1 MRKFLICFFV
11 FLILCTNCFNVF
23 ADGITIEQVISS
35 RPDISVYGDFD
46 FADLSQISAS
56 ATIGEEKLD
65 FTDARQVSADEGI
78 LYMFLVDCSTSIS
91 GSQMSAIKKA
101 LKEFTNNSK
110 TPNDMVSVISFGL
123 QTDVLCENSS
133 DNAEIISA
141 IDTLRNNQDGTV
153 LFDAIDKAVEISG
166 IGDTALPRRK
176 VAIIISDADDFNVGG
191 HTVDEI
197 IDLASTSSL
206 PFYSIGLNTGSKTGL
221 DTFGQISRASGA
233 KIAVSSAGGIGTE
246 LAKLVED
253 IKDCDVINFS
263 ADGNVISGKQQLFS
277 LNIFSGGKTYSA
289 SRTISDL
296 QWSADFEAP
305 FVTGYEQLSS
315 NIIKLTFSE
324 DVLNADITSSYTIS
338 KSGKNIPLLSAS
350 YDKPTHSA
358 ILTFAK
364 TPVSGKYTIKFFAIT
379 DNSMEKNAI
388 ADELYTAKIKGRNI
402 VLAGIIALFTDFW
415 WLLLIIAIVAA
426 CIICYY
432 ILKKRNGLMFVDGK
446 FSFGENVK
454 IKVKKNT
461 PETNH
466 KVLLDVKDSMGTVT
480 QLDLSITSSLIF
492 GRSGMCDI
500 TFEDAKLSRQHFVI
514 ETKDGIFI
522 LQNLSQTNG
531 TMLNGIRIN
540 QPRKLQPGD
549 KIFAGQ
555 TEFSILN
562 LQW

>member
-1 MRKFLICFFV
+1 MRKFLVCIFS
-11 FLILCTNCFNVF
+11 LILFFTNCFIVF

-46 FADLSQISAS
+46 FEDLSQITAS
-56 ATIGEEKLD
+56 ATIGEEKLE
-65 FTDARQVSADEGI
+65 FAEARSMSADEGI

-91 GSQMSAIKKA
+91 GGQMSAIKTA
-101 LKEFTNNSK
+101 LKDFVNDSK
-110 TPNDMVSVISFGL
+110 LLNDMVSVISFGL
-123 QTDVLCENSS
+123 QTDVLCENSAE
-133 DNAEIISA
+133 DTEIISA
-141 IDTLRNNQDGTV
+141 IDKLRNNQDGTV
-153 LFDAIDKAVEISG
+153 LFDAIDKAVEISRVS
-166 IGDTALPRRK
+166 DASLPRRK

-197 IDLASTSSL
+197 INLASTSSL

-233 KIAVSSAGGIGTE
+233 KIAVASASGIGTE
-246 LAKLVED
+246 LNKFVED
-253 IKDCDVINFS
+253 IKDCDVINFT

-277 LNIFSGGKTYSA
+277 LNVFSNGKTYSA

-296 QWSADFEAP
+296 QWSEDSEAP
-305 FVTGYEQLSS
+305 SVTGYEQLSS

-324 DVLNADITSSYTIS
+324 DVLNADVTSSYTVS
-338 KSGKNIPLLSAS
+338 KNGKNVPILSAS
-350 YDKPTHSA
+350 YDQKTHSA
-358 ILTFAK
+358 ILTFAS
-364 TPVSGKYTIKFFAIT
+364 TPVSGKYKIKFFSVT

-388 ADELYTAKIKGRNI
+388 ADESYNVKIKGRNI
-402 VLAGIIALFTDFW
+402 IIAGIISLFTDFW
-415 WLLLIIAIVAA
+415 WILLIIAIIVA

-432 ILKKRNGLMFVDGK
+432 ILKKRNGLVFVDGK

-461 PETNH
+461 PPSNH
-466 KVLLDVKDSMGTVT
+466 QIILDVKDPSGSVT
-480 QLDLSITSSLIF
+480 QLDLSLTTSLIF
-492 GRSGMCDI
+492 GRSNMCDI

-514 ETKDGIFI
+514 EASDSTFT

-531 TMLNGIRIN
+531 TMLNGVRIN
-540 QPRKLQPGD
+540 QPRKLQHGD

-555 TEFSILN
+555 TEFSILK